1 MDNLAHA
8 VTFNRIPP
16 AGGRAIL
23 AARLLLTFSV
33 AGVAVAQDVPTPES
47 VIGHRVGAD
56 YKLARWAKIV
66 EYFEK
71 LDPASDRVRVTR
83 VDTST
88 EGLPYLLVE
97 ISSEA
102 NMRDLDRYR
111 GLQARLHD
119 PRLIRS
125 DDQRAEVLRDARS
138 VVLVS
143 CSLHSNEVAAA
154 QMAMELACDLAT
166 GDDPRT
172 REILDNCIILLVPS
186 ANPDGIDKI
195 IDWYE
200 KYLGTPYEGGPM
212 PWLYQRYAGHDNNR
226 DWYMLNLKETRI
238 LTRIMYS
245 QWRPTIMYDVHQMGN
260 RGARFFVPPFFDP
273 VNPNVDPLI
282 HQSLVIIG
290 GHMATELQEHGKS
303 GVVYNAIFDN
313 WWAGG
318 NRTTPYRHNI
328 VGILTEAA
336 SANVASPVFQP
347 HRDLGGGGRGFPD
360 YEPAVNFPDPWP
372 GGWWRLRD
380 IVEYELIACKSL
392 FTLAARYR
400 DHFVGNHLALSEKA
414 LSVGKSEPPYA
425 WLVPPDQRDAASAAR
440 MLEIL
445 HASGIEIHRAD
456 EPFKADGVPYP
467 AGTHVLLASQ
477 PYRPHLKDMMERQ
490 EYPDRRAYPGGP
502 AESPYDVAGWT
513 LPLQMGVRSVAVDA
527 PFDAKLTLLDRIDHP
542 VLKLPPAEG
551 ASAWATNRAS
561 TDDYRAVNRTL
572 KAGATASVLTEAVD
586 DLPVG
591 SIVFNGSSS
600 AGVGLAEAG
609 FQNLSPLSK
618 APDAGKLRTLRRPR
632 VGLYQPWTASM
643 DEGWTRLVLETFE
656 FDYTTLHNAEIRA
669 GGLADRYD
677 CIIIPDLS
685 LRSILDG
692 IADTRMPP
700 PYAGGI
706 GDEGAMALERF
717 VRAGGTL
724 VLMDSATALAT
735 ELYRLPIRD
744 VLAGVGRE
752 RFFCPGSILRL
763 RVDPAHPLGYGF
775 ADESVAYFAGSRAFE
790 TGLSALKSAA
800 GAASREGAGGDP
812 KKGGMADSGPSEAML
827 KERAD
832 AFPVTTAATYSDN
845 VVLLSGWIL
854 GEDLLRGRSAV
865 CEVKMGDGR
874 IVCLGFRV
882 QHRGQ
887 PHGTF
892 RFLFNAIY
900 LAGWES
906 GSQRVRE

>member
-1 MDNLAHA
+1 MDDARPSMVPRRRSCTGLAA
-8 VTFNRIPP
+8 TFLMLIPGASLVRAAGPQAQPP
-16 AGGRAIL
+16 AGAT
-23 AARLLLTFSV
+23 ATT
-33 AGVAVAQDVPTPES
+33 VPTPES
-47 VIGHRVGAD
+47 VIGHPVGAD
-56 YKLARWAKIV
+56 YKLARWATIV
-66 EYFEK
+66 EYFET
-71 LDPASDRVRVTR
+71 LDPASDRVRVSR

-102 NMRDLDRYR
+102 NMRELDRYR
-111 GLQARLHD
+111 ALQARLHD
-119 PRLIRS
+119 PRLIRGEE
-125 DDQRAEVLRDARS
+125 QRAEVLRDARS
-138 VVLVS
+138 VILVS

-154 QMAMELACDLAT
+154 QMAMELAYDLAT

-172 REILDNCIILLVPS
+172 REILDKCIILLVPS

-212 PWLYQRYAGHDNNR
+212 PWLYQTYAGHDNNR
-226 DWYMLNLKETRI
+226 DWYMLNLKETRT
-238 LTRIMYS
+238 LTRIMYFE
-245 QWRPTIMYDVHQMGN
+245 WRPTIMYDVHQMGN
-260 RGARFFVPPFFDP
+260 RGARFFLPPFFDP

-290 GHMATELQEHGKS
+290 GHMATELQERGKS

-347 HRDLGGGGRGFPD
+347 HRELSGGGRGFPD
-360 YEPAVNFPDPWP
+360 YEPAVNFPNPWP

-400 DHFVGNHLALSEKA
+400 DHFVSNHLALSEKA
-414 LSVGKSEPPYA
+414 LSVGKAEPPYA
-425 WLVPPDQRDAASAAR
+425 WLVPPDQRDAGSAAR

-445 HASGIEIHRAD
+445 HTSGIEVHRA
-456 EPFKADGVPYP
+456 EESFTADGAPYP

-490 EYPDRRAYPGGP
+490 DYPDRRAYPGGP

-527 PFDAKLTLLDRIDHP
+527 SFDAKLTRLDRIEHP
-542 VLKLPPAEG
+542 VLQLPSAEG
-551 ASAWATNRAS
+551 AAGWATNRFS
-561 TDDYRAVNRTL
+561 NDDYRAVNRML
-572 KAGATASVLTEAVD
+572 NAGASAVVVTEPVEN
-586 DLPVG
+586 LPAG
-591 SIVFNGSSS
+591 SIVFNSLSS
-600 AGVGLAEAG
+600 AGVGLDEAG
-609 FQNLSPLSK
+609 FQNLVTVSPMPGGESVR
-618 APDAGKLRTLRRPR
+618 PLRRPR
-632 VGLYQPWTASM
+632 IGLYQPWTASM
-643 DEGWTRLVLETFE
+643 DEGWTRLVLEMFE
-656 FDYTTLHNAEIRA
+656 FKYTSLHNAEIRA

-685 LRSILDG
+685 LRSILAG
-692 IADTRMPP
+692 IDDTRMPP

-706 GDEGAMALERF
+706 TDEGAMQLERF

-735 ELYRLPIRD
+735 DLYRLPVHN
-744 VLAGVGRE
+744 VLDGVSRE
-752 RFFCPGSILRL
+752 KFYCPGSILRL
-763 RVDPAHPLGYGF
+763 RVDPRHPLGYGF
-775 ADESVAYFAGSRAFE
+775 ADETAGYFAGSRAFE
-790 TGLSALKSAA
+790 TGLAALKSAA
-800 GAASREGAGGDP
+800 KVESGSDG
-812 KKGGMADSGPSEAML
+812 KGTAPLSDDLL
-827 KERAD
+827 KQRTEE
-832 AFPVTTAATYSDN
+832 FPATTAATYSDN
-845 VVLLSGWIL
+845 IVLLSGWIL
-854 GEDLLRGRSAV
+854 GEDLIRGRSAI
-865 CEVKMGDGR
+865 CDVKVGDGR

-892 RFLFNAIY
+892 KFLFNAIY
-900 LAGWES
+900 LAAQGES
-906 GSQRVRE
+906 GP